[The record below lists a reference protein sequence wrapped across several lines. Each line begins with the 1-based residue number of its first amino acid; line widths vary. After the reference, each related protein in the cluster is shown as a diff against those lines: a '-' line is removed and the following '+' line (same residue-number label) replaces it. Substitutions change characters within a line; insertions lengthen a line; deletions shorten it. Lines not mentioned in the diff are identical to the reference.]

1 MWSCGRPGVIVDVCV
16 VEHIPAPGE
25 SYTHALTPLHASSL
39 MHAVVP
45 HIRRGMVDGLLL
57 EGTGDGLDVPS
68 FIKLVH
74 DCGLDDRG
82 LSRAQ
87 TEEVFL
93 AVKQPGATH
102 LAYTDFLLSLDHI
115 GASIRHCEFML
126 MPSSSSARTRPILMC
141 SLHPQ
146 HVCPFCCCPI
156 APPRCHRVSV

>member
-1 MWSCGRPGVIVDVCV
+1 
-16 VEHIPAPGE
+16 
-25 SYTHALTPLHASSL
+25 
-39 MHAVVP
+39 
-45 HIRRGMVDGLLL
+45 MVDGLLV
-57 EGTGDGLDVPS
+57 GTGDGLDVPS

-126 MPSSSSARTRPILMC
+126 MPSSSSSAHARPI
-141 SLHPQ
+141 Q
-146 HVCPFCCCPI
+146 
-156 APPRCHRVSV
+156 A

>member
-1 MWSCGRPGVIVDVCV
+1 
-16 VEHIPAPGE
+16 
-25 SYTHALTPLHASSL
+25 
-39 MHAVVP
+39 
-45 HIRRGMVDGLLL
+45 MVDGLLV
-57 EGTGDGLDVPS
+57 GTGDGLDVPS

-126 MPSSSSARTRPILMC
+126 VPSSSTSSARTRPI
-141 SLHPQ
+141 Q
-146 HVCPFCCCPI
+146 
-156 APPRCHRVSV
+156 A